1 MINDIKMGFKLL
13 KYGHC
18 AKLSFVA
25 CIISAVFSVV
35 WSFLSIGGHS
45 SFPGGYFLMLSSL
58 FLIQL
63 LCTVNAAGLTASSP
77 AKKKLQ
83 TKIPAVISAATMLA
97 GHLINVVS
105 LGICACVEPR
115 TMGTV
120 CTLILLTAFL
130 MGVVM
135 MYAAVCY
142 KYFVLSTVVFIV
154 IFVAVYGPLLG
165 LVFDRNDKLA
175 GSLILLER
183 PWGDFWLAAA
193 LGLGIILVSGLLQ
206 YLLSLAVY
214 KAPISKMAL
223 GARLRSQM

>member
-45 SFPGGYFLMLSSL
+45 SFPGGYFLMLASL

-63 LCTVNAAGLTASSP
+63 LCTVNAASLVASSP

-83 TKIPAVISAATMLA
+83 TKIPALLSTVTMLA
-97 GHLINVVS
+97 SHLINVAS
-105 LGICACVEPR
+105 LGIFACMIPR
-115 TMGTV
+115 AMERV
-120 CTLILLTAFL
+120 CTLILISAFL

-135 MYAAVCY
+135 LYTAICY
-142 KYFVLSTVVFIV
+142 KCFVLGTVLFVV
-154 IFVAVYGPLLG
+154 IFIAVYGPMMNMVYGSEDGHRGFMLLG
-165 LVFDRNDKLA
+165 SD
-175 GSLILLER
+175 
-183 PWGDFWLAAA
+183 WGNFWLASV
-193 LGLGIILVSGLLQ
+193 LGLGIVLVSGLLQ
-206 YLLSLAVY
+206 YLISLAVY
-214 KAPISKMAL
+214 KLPISKLAL
-223 GARLRSQM
+223 GARLRGQM

>member
-1 MINDIKMGFKLL
+1 MINDMKMGFKLL
-13 KYGHC
+13 KYGHS
-18 AKLSFVA
+18 AKFSLVA
-25 CIISAVFSVV
+25 SLVVAIVGVLWSMMSVKGFST
-35 WSFLSIGGHS
+35 
-45 SFPGGYFLMLSSL
+45 FPGGYFLMLSSL

-83 TKIPAVISAATMLA
+83 TKIPAVFSTATMLA

-105 LGICACVEPR
+105 LGICAYVEPR

-165 LVFDRNDKLA
+165 LLFNRNDEHT
-175 GSLILLER
+175 GSLIPLEL
-183 PWGDFWLAAA
+183 PWGNFWLTAV